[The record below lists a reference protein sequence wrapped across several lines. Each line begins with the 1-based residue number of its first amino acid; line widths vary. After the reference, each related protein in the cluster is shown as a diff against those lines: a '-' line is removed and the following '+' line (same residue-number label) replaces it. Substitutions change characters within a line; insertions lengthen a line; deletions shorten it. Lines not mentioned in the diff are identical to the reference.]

1 MDMQARWLDRL
12 ITLRPTPAA
21 AHGGAVALVA
31 SAVLIGM
38 ALDPLIGGILPCALL
53 FPAVLLSALA
63 GGAASGITA
72 CIAGALLA
80 WAFLIPHT
88 DDGAL
93 PGATEFASLAL
104 FGLSCLP
111 IIAVAHR
118 LRVALLRPHEPLLQ
132 HAAPPVEET
141 GQRMAQDTLE
151 RLVGERTRALEETNR
166 RLLTEVGERER
177 AEAAL
182 ARAQRLEAIGQ
193 LTGGV
198 AHDFNNLLTVIVGN
212 LELIARTD
220 DAPERIRR
228 LSAAALAAAERGERL
243 TRQLLA
249 FARRQTLR
257 PEVADTNRLIREG
270 EALARRAV
278 GEAVDIQLDLDA
290 TLGPCRIDVAQFE
303 AALLNLV
310 VNARDATP
318 AGGRI
323 TITTREINLSNGNVP
338 EAPPDVPSDL
348 PPGRYV
354 VVTVR
359 DTGTGIAPEVLP
371 RVFEPFFT
379 TKDVGRGS
387 GLGLSQVYGFVRQS
401 GGQVRVHSVIGQGTA
416 VEVWLPRSAD
426 DLPILGS
433 IPEED
438 ANGLRGAGETVL
450 VVEDDAD
457 VRAMAVEALQ
467 GLGYRVL
474 VAADGV
480 EAQKLLEGGA
490 SVDLLFTDVVMP
502 HGVTGTDLARRMRRE
517 RPDLRL
523 LLTSGYTTRRCAAD
537 DPGVPS
543 PLLLPKPYRRDALA
557 RAVRAA
563 LTAASAPEPTTKA
576 MNRLRVLVVEDDVLV
591 RMSTI
596 EMLEDLEA
604 DVVAEASSAEEAL
617 RLLDELGVVDVLLT
631 DLRLPGNDG
640 MALAADARRR
650 RPSLSVVLATG
661 YGEDFLPLDSVANL
675 LILKKPFGTG
685 ELGIALERARRVA
698 VE

>member
-21 AHGGAVALVA
+21 AHGGAVALAA

-38 ALDPLIGGILPCALL
+38 ALGPFISNALPCTLL

-63 GGAASGITA
+63 GGAAAGVTA
-72 CIAGALLA
+72 WIAGALLA
-80 WAFLIPHT
+80 WTFLFPQT
-88 DDGAL
+88 AGGLL
-93 PGATEFASLAL
+93 PGPMELTNLAL
-104 FGLSCLP
+104 YGLSGLL
-111 IIAVAHR
+111 IVAVAHR
-118 LRVALLRPHEPLLQ
+118 LRDAILRRDAPLLQ
-132 HAAPPVEET
+132 PAEGPSEET
-141 GQRMAQDTLE
+141 EHRTAQDTLE

-166 RLLTEVGERER
+166 LLLAEVGERER

-220 DAPERIRR
+220 EASERIRR
-228 LSAAALAAAERGERL
+228 LSAAALTAAERGERL

-257 PEVADTNRLIREG
+257 PEIADANRLIREG
-270 EALARRAV
+270 ETLVRRAV
-278 GEAVDIQLDLDA
+278 GEAVDVHFDLDA

-323 TITTREINLSNGNVP
+323 TITTREANLSSGNTP
-338 EAPPDVPSDL
+338 DAPPDL

-354 VVTVR
+354 VVVVR
-359 DTGTGIAPEVLP
+359 DTGTGIPPEIMP

-379 TKDVGRGS
+379 TKDIGKGS

-416 VEVWLPRSAD
+416 VEIWLPRSVD
-426 DLPILGS
+426 DMPIANS
-433 IPEED
+433 SPDED
-438 ANGLRGAGETVL
+438 ARSPRGAGETVL
-450 VVEDDAD
+450 VVEDDAH
-457 VRAMAVEALQ
+457 VRAMAEETLQ

-474 VAADGV
+474 VARDGV
-480 EAQKLLEGGA
+480 EAQTLLEGGA
-490 SVDLLFTDVVMP
+490 SVDLLFADVVMP

-517 RPDLRL
+517 RPDLRV

-537 DPGVPS
+537 EPGTPS
-543 PLLLPKPYRRDALA
+543 PPPLLPKPYRREALA
-557 RAVRAA
+557 RAVRAV
-563 LTAASAPEPTTKA
+563 LAAGSVPEPSEKA
-576 MNRLRVLVVEDDVLV
+576 VNRLRVLVVEDDVLV

-596 EMLEDLEA
+596 EMLEDLDAE
-604 DVVAEASSAEEAL
+604 VVAEAASAEEAL
-617 RLLDELGVVDVLLT
+617 RLLDRLGDVDVLLT
-631 DLRLPGNDG
+631 DLRLPGSDG
-640 MALAADARRR
+640 VALAADALHL
-650 RPSLSVVLATG
+650 RPALYVVLATG
-661 YGEDFLPLDSVANL
+661 FGADCLPPDGPAKL
-675 LILKKPFGTG
+675 LILKKPFGTV
-685 ELGIALERARRVA
+685 ELRSALEQARRVT